1 MNDCKPIELPANP
14 NVQLSKDMAPQ
25 TIEETEYMTR
35 VPFRSIVGSLLH
47 LMTNTRP
54 DIAYA
59 VIRVCQHCANPGP
72 EHWKADKR
80 ILRYLKGTSNVGIQ
94 MQGDPN
100 KIVAFADSDWAGDV
114 DDRKSTSG
122 YLVKIGGTPIIWG
135 SKKQTSVT
143 RSSFAA
149 ESVALTSAIDEIQ
162 WLCAFLKNLGYKP
175 TYVPV
180 AVDNQSLIATMNG
193 NKSPT
198 RLKHIDLRFH
208 WLKEQ
213 MEKGDFK
220 IEYCP
225 TDKTTA
231 DIFTKA
237 LGSILFTRHRDNLS
251 MVSLNQPLPP

>member
-1 MNDCKPIELPANP
+1 MDG
-14 NVQLSKDMAPQ
+14 
-25 TIEETEYMTR
+25 
-35 VPFRSIVGSLLH
+35 PFEVVDFVLRHPKQFRNCLGNSVRICCYCAVCDTVGSWLGWCV
-47 LMTNTRP
+47 RSWSWSWRC
-54 DIAYA
+54 D
-59 VIRVCQHCANPGP
+59 
-72 EHWKADKR
+72 
-80 ILRYLKGTSNVGIQ
+80 
-94 MQGDPN
+94 

-135 SKKQTSVT
+135 SKKQTSVA

-149 ESVALTSAIDEIQ
+149 ESVALTNAIDEIQ